1 MAPFL
6 DAIIS
11 IQHQKPIEDYN
22 RKLRDYVPLEH
33 KLFLEKVEKW
43 TPLRELVQQYSNADF
58 IEQYNNFIGE
68 FVEFRSKHIQVYIK
82 YGPIPVALNKHIRDG
97 HFIHCHA
104 SLKEKGRD
112 ACRPGPRQQY
122 DW

>member
-33 KLFLEKVEKW
+33 KLFLDKVEKW
-43 TPLRELVQQYSNADF
+43 TPLRELVQQYGNAEF
-58 IEQYNNFIGE
+58 IEHYNNFIGE
-68 FVEFRSKHIQVYIK
+68 FVEFRSKHIQVHFTL
-82 YGPIPVALNKHIRDG
+82 VAS
-97 HFIHCHA
+97 
-104 SLKEKGRD
+104 SLK
-112 ACRPGPRQQY
+112 
-122 DW
+122 